1 MRWTLLAIAAVAGLA
16 ALSGAPPRGAA
27 DARVELVDGTLS
39 LQNSL
44 AGQAV
49 FEVEG
54 LAPGH
59 SESGMVTLSN
69 AGTLAGDLSLAA
81 GDVSDTPGPG
91 GGPLSAQLQL
101 SVRNVGAG
109 TTVYSGSLTGMGT
122 LALGSLGPGV
132 AKVYEL
138 TASLPASAD
147 ESVAGA
153 SMRVSYT
160 WTASESQVEP
170 PPPGG
175 GGPAPPGGS
184 TDLRAPLRLRVR
196 VPARQPLVRRGQLV
210 AYVRCDQTC
219 WVSGRAQLPAGRG
232 RAVRTPLARS
242 GRVRAGREKR
252 LVLLVPKPRLK
263 VVVSEL
269 GKRGYGRV
277 SVTITGRTGEGTRRT
292 VRKRARI
299 AVARSGGPGS

>member
-101 SVRNVGAG
+101 SVRDVGAG
-109 TTVYSGSLTGMGT
+109 TTVYSGSLIGMGT

-160 WTASESQVEP
+160 WTASESQVE
-170 PPPGG
+170 
-175 GGPAPPGGS
+175 PAPPGGS

-232 RAVRTPLARS
+232 QAVRTPLARS

-252 LVLLVPKPRLK
+252 LVLLVPK
-263 VVVSEL
+263 
-269 GKRGYGRV
+269 
-277 SVTITGRTGEGTRRT
+277 
-292 VRKRARI
+292 
-299 AVARSGGPGS
+299 